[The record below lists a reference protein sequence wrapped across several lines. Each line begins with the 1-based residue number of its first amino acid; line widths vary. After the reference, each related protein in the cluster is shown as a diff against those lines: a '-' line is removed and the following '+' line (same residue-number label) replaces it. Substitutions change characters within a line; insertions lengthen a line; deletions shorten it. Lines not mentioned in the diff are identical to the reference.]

1 MWLICDVNV
10 TTLLCCC
17 CESECECAALQQQHN
32 GLDYCLSMAF
42 VKPLCNPH
50 TSEKAFVS
58 VFCHLEQLRLNNAL
72 WRWAVFLLSS
82 LLATNIRGSESRCLT
97 TCVTVARA
105 FPSARSEEAQAFQAA
120 VSATFEE
127 EPDCVDVD
135 AIAQA
140 QAEVFVRAVAIAI
153 AKTVALVADDDCVNG
168 SGANAIASA
177 VGIAK
182 HLAQAFALAIAKTP
196 TKMLRRHHRPMQMPS
211 RRSPRRPVQNQKQR
225 LRVWE

>member
-1 MWLICDVNV
+1 MWLICDANV

-42 VKPLCNPH
+42 VKPLSDPH
-50 TSEKAFVS
+50 TSEKAFAS
-58 VFCHLEQLRLNNAL
+58 IFYRFEQLLLNNAL
-72 WRWAVFLLSS
+72 WRWAVSLLSS
-82 LLATNIRGSESRCLT
+82 LLATNIRAGKSRCLT
-97 TCVTVARA
+97 ACIAVAGA
-105 FPSARSEEAQAFQAA
+105 FPSARSEEAQSFQAGVFMA
-120 VSATFEE
+120 FEE
-127 EPDCVDVD
+127 EQDCVDVK
-135 AIAQA
+135 AIAQT
-140 QAEVFVRAVAIAI
+140 QAEAFARAVAVAI
-153 AKTVALVADDDCVNG
+153 TKTVALVADDNCVNG

-196 TKMLRRHHRPMQMPS
+196 TRMPRRHHRPMQMPS

>member
-1 MWLICDVNV
+1 MWLICEVNV
-10 TTLLCCC
+10 MPFLCCY

-32 GLDYCLSMAF
+32 GLDSCLSMAF
-42 VKPLCNPH
+42 VKPLSHPH
-50 TSEKAFVS
+50 TSEKAFAS
-58 VFCHLEQLRLNNAL
+58 VFCHFQQLLLNNAL
-72 WRWAVFLLSS
+72 WRWAVLLLLS
-82 LLATNIRGSESRCLT
+82 LLAINIRGSESRCLT
-97 TCVTVARA
+97 TCVAVARA

-120 VSATFEE
+120 ISATFEE

-153 AKTVALVADDDCVNG
+153 AKTVALVADDNCVNG

-182 HLAQAFALAIAKTP
+182 HLAQAFALAIEKTP
-196 TKMLRRHHRPMQMPS
+196 TRMLRRHHRSMRMLS
-211 RRSPRRPVQNQKQR
+211 RKSARRPV
-225 LRVWE
+225 